1 MAADLNTVGVDV
13 MCTQRQEYIYVHI
26 LKCSYVETYCSVIV
40 WMCWQEN
47 LVLLGTQ
54 LKAEGNCL
62 YEAEH
67 YSAAV
72 ELYSAAIHLG
82 YAVLERR
89 DTAMAQQRLSMF
101 FSNRAACFIKMVFTA
116 AAAAACWLYEV
127 YFDSVEDWVWIII
140 GFRMSLRYK
149 YF

>member
-1 MAADLNTVGVDV
+1 M
-13 MCTQRQEYIYVHI
+13 
-26 LKCSYVETYCSVIV
+26 
-40 WMCWQEN
+40 
-47 LVLLGTQ
+47 LLGTQ

-116 AAAAACWLYEV
+116 VALLLLHVDCTRYILIV
-127 YFDSVEDWVWIII
+127 LRI
-140 GFRMSLRYK
+140 GFGLSLALGLLLLLSCAKSHMLSASRRQPHL
-149 YF
+149 FHVSTVDHSHIVRCR